1 MNRFGLGEEP
11 EVHEIEENTGHLTEE
26 DLHLAELDEII
37 QTTFGPLDT
46 YLGDKVYAD
55 IEGIREED
63 VMNK

>member
-26 DLHLAELDEII
+26 DLHIADLEEIV

-46 YLGDKVYAD
+46 YLADGEYAD
-55 IEGIREED
+55 IEGIRTPD
-63 VMNK
+63 IMNF